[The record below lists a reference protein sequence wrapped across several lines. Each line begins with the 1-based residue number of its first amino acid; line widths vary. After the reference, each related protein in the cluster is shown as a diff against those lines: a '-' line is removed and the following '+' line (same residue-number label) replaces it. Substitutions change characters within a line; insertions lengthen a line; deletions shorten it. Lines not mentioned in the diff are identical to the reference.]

1 MDNIINNPKVSII
14 IPVYNVEQYL
24 RQCLDSVINQTFKDI
39 EIIVVND
46 CSPDN
51 SLQIIEEYRQKD
63 SRIRLVNLEKNGG
76 LANARNVG
84 IKNSN
89 CKYITFIDSDDWISE
104 NNIEI
109 LYNNIE
115 KYNTDFVGCEFTWYD
130 NITHKSG
137 DGIAFFDIYNIP
149 ISDIKIKKRVLQRF
163 SSSRVWGFLFKKDFL
178 SSNDIYFRINR
189 REDILFMYEAIVK
202 STKFVLIKD
211 RLYYYRSSRIGSNI
225 NTNTLDADILFY
237 VKLQQLHKNE
247 QFKNYIKFFY
257 RFISLAFALGLEN
270 HQLPYKKATE
280 YFFKFR
286 ELFYDENYVVDFS
299 DLRFFLKIRLLIF
312 LFCLK
317 YKLNYSF
324 IGKLHKKFNPV
335 RIFTYNNRY

>member
-1 MDNIINNPKVSII
+1 MNNIQVSVI

-24 RQCLDSVINQTFKDI
+24 RQCLDSVINQTYKDI
-39 EIIVVND
+39 EIIIVND

-84 IKNSN
+84 INNSN
-89 CKYITFIDSDDWISE
+89 GKYITFIDSDDWISE

-115 KYNTDFVGCEFTWYD
+115 KYNTDFVGCEFIWYD
-130 NITHKSG
+130 NNTHKSG
-137 DGIAFFDIYNIP
+137 DGVAFFDMYDTP
-149 ISDIKIKKRVLQRF
+149 ISDIKIKKRILQRF

-178 SSNDIYFRINR
+178 LSSDICFRINR

-202 STKFVLIKD
+202 STNFVLIKD

-225 NTNTLDADILFY
+225 NTNTLDADMLFY
-237 VKLQQLHKNE
+237 VKLRQLHENE
-247 QFKNYIKFFY
+247 QFKDYIKIFY
-257 RFISLAFALGLEN
+257 RFISLAFALALEN
-270 HQLPYKKATE
+270 QPLSYNKSKE

-286 ELFYDENYVVDFS
+286 EIFYDKNYIVDFS
-299 DLRFFLKIRLLIF
+299 DLRFFLKIRLLVF

-324 IGKLHKKFNPV
+324 IGKLHRKLNPI
-335 RIFTYNNRY
+335 RLFTRNNRY

>member
-1 MDNIINNPKVSII
+1 MNNIQVSVI

-24 RQCLDSVINQTFKDI
+24 RQCLDSVINQTYKDI
-39 EIIVVND
+39 EIIVIND

-51 SLQIIEEYRQKD
+51 SLQIIEEYKQKD
-63 SRIRLVNLEKNGG
+63 SRIRLINLEKNGG

-89 CKYITFIDSDDWISE
+89 GKYITFIDSDDWISD
-104 NNIEI
+104 NNIEV

-115 KYNTDFVGCEFTWYD
+115 KYNTDFLGCEFIWYD
-130 NITHKSG
+130 NITRKSG
-137 DGIAFFDIYNIP
+137 DGVAFFDIYNTP
-149 ISDIKIKKRVLQRF
+149 ISDMKTKKRVLERF

-178 SSNDIYFRINR
+178 ISSDIFFRINR

-202 STKFVLIKD
+202 SASFALVKD

-237 VKLQQLHKNE
+237 VKLKQLHENE
-247 QFKNYIKFFY
+247 QFKDYKKVFY
-257 RFISLAFALGLEN
+257 RFISLAFALGLEI
-270 HQLPYKKATE
+270 HPLSYKKAKE

-286 ELFYDENYVVDFS
+286 ELFYDKKYVVDFS

-317 YKLNYSF
+317 YKLNYFF
-324 IGKLHKKFNPV
+324 IGKLHRKFNPV
-335 RIFTYNNRY
+335 RIFTHNNRY

>member
-1 MDNIINNPKVSII
+1 MNNIQVSVI

-24 RQCLDSVINQTFKDI
+24 KKCLDTVVNQTYKDI
-39 EIIVVND
+39 EIIIIND

-51 SLQIIEEYRQKD
+51 SLQIIKEYQEKD
-63 SRIRLVNLEKNGG
+63 SRIRLINLEKNGG

-89 CKYITFIDSDDWISE
+89 GKYITFIDSDDWISDDA
-104 NNIEI
+104 IEI
-109 LYNNIE
+109 LYNNVE
-115 KYNTDFVGCEFTWYD
+115 KYNTDFLGCEFTWYD
-130 NITHKSG
+130 NNTHKSG
-137 DGIAFFDIYNIP
+137 DGVCFFDIYNTP
-149 ISDIKIKKRVLQRF
+149 ISDVKTKKRVLQKF

-178 SSNDIYFRINR
+178 ISSDIYFRINR

-202 STKFVLIKD
+202 STSFALIKD

-225 NTNTLDADILFY
+225 NTNTLDADMLFY
-237 VKLQQLHKNE
+237 VKLQQLHKSE
-247 QFKNYIKFFY
+247 QFKDYIKVFY
-257 RFISLAFALGLEN
+257 RFISLAFALALEN
-270 HQLPYKKATE
+270 HQLPYKKASE

-286 ELFYDENYVVDFS
+286 ELFYDKNYIVDFS
-299 DLRFFLKIRLLIF
+299 DLRFFLKIRLLVF

-324 IGKLHKKFNPV
+324 IGKLHNKFNPI
-335 RIFTYNNRY
+335 RIFTHNNHY